1 MVCRGPLLLRLV
13 RVHGVFQ
20 LAISSFS
27 VPNAGV
33 RGSPMYPFV
42 LPPAVLGKMRFVHN
56 AIDELS
62 RPRIADRALGLA

>member
-1 MVCRGPLLLRLV
+1 MWPPLAWPLNMVNRSMGRDDL
-13 RVHGVFQ
+13 
-20 LAISSFS
+20 
-27 VPNAGV
+27 
-33 RGSPMYPFV
+33 YPFV